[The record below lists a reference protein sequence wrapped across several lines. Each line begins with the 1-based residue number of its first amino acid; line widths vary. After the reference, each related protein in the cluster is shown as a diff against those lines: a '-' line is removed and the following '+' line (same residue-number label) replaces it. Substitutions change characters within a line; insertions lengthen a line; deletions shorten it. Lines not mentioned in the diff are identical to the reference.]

1 MATYI
6 FQCCGRSVTDP
17 NVNTA
22 IATFQHLCIGDVP
35 CVGIANIVNGG
46 IVNQAVDPATEV
58 VDPSTSTVI
67 GTDGGNVTNGDGQ

>member
-35 CVGIANIVNGG
+35 CVGLANNVN
-46 IVNQAVDPATEV
+46 PASATMDVPTEV

>member
-35 CVGIANIVNGG
+35 CVGLANNVNPASAT
-46 IVNQAVDPATEV
+46 IDVPTEIVDPGTGTV
-58 VDPSTSTVI
+58 V
-67 GTDGGNVTNGDGQ
+67 GTDGGTPTNGDGQ